1 MKETV
6 KLVDEKFG
14 ETKDNELPYMLC
26 LHRDFHG
33 NEEAMKQTIRS
44 GDMWQQTHKD
54 PDL

>member
-14 ETKDNELPYMLC
+14 EIKDNELPYMLC

-33 NEEAMKQTIRS
+33 KEEAMKQTIRS
-44 GDMWQQTHKD
+44 GDMWQKTHQD

>member
-1 MKETV
+1 M
-6 KLVDEKFG
+6 DEKYG
-14 ETKDNELPYMLC
+14 EVKDIGLPYMLC

-33 NEEAMKQTIRS
+33 NEEALKQTIRS